1 MKFPF
6 SRLAAPI
13 VLLFLAAPTLTTIRS
28 AGPTLMYR
36 GLSSLRLNWPQTGQS
51 TVHQKEKGSLL
62 VLNKSEGTLAIID
75 PATLKVLARVPTGEA
90 PHELTTSAD
99 GRFAFVCNYGTA
111 ERPGNTISVID
122 ISSGKEVK
130 RVDLGAL
137 LRPHGITESG
147 GRIYFTIEGSRAV
160 ARYDNVAGRV
170 DWTMGT
176 GQGGT
181 HMIVAAPKSGKIY
194 TANRDSNTVSSL
206 EPVTGPVAWK
216 ITQISVGKGPE
227 GIDLSP
233 DEREVWVAHRGD
245 GQLSII
251 DTATDQVKETLK
263 VGRAPIRV
271 KFTPD
276 GKRVLVSDS
285 QGGDVIVFEAST
297 RKELK
302 RIGIGGVLAGIVM
315 QPDGRRA
322 FVASSQANRVLVI
335 NLEDLTVA
343 ATIEPGRE
351 PDGMACAK

>member
-1 MKFPF
+1 MKGLFTA
-6 SRLAAPI
+6 LVAPI
-13 VLLFLAAPTLTTIRS
+13 VLVVLASAQLTSS
-28 AGPTLMYR
+28 ASG
-36 GLSSLRLNWPQTGQS
+36 SD
-51 TVHQKEKGSLL
+51 HGSLL
-62 VLNKSEGTLAIID
+62 VLNKSESTLAIID

-111 ERPGNTISVID
+111 ERPGNSISVIE
-122 ISSGKEVK
+122 ITSRKEVK

-147 GRIYFTIEGSRAV
+147 GKIYFTIEGSRAV
-160 ARYDNVAGRV
+160 ARYDPVVGRV

-176 GQGGT
+176 GQAGT
-181 HMIVAAPKSGKIY
+181 HMVVVASTGKIY
-194 TANRDSNTVSSL
+194 TANRDSDTVSALDPAKGQS
-206 EPVTGPVAWK
+206 AWK
-216 ITQISVGKGPE
+216 ITQIAVGKGPE
-227 GIDLSP
+227 GIGLSP

-245 GQLSII
+245 GGLSII
-251 DTATDQVKETLK
+251 DTATDKVKETLK

-285 QGGDVIVFEAST
+285 QGTDVVVFEAAT

-302 RIGIGGVLAGIVM
+302 RIAVGGVPAGILM

-322 FVASSQANRVLVI
+322 FVASTQANKVLVI
-335 NLEDLTVA
+335 NLEDFTIT

-351 PDGMACAK
+351 PDGMAWAQ

>member
-1 MKFPF
+1 MK
-6 SRLAAPI
+6 RLVTALVAPI
-13 VLLFLAAPTLTTIRS
+13 VLVVLASAQLTSS
-28 AGPTLMYR
+28 ASG
-36 GLSSLRLNWPQTGQS
+36 SD
-51 TVHQKEKGSLL
+51 HGSLL
-62 VLNKSEGTLAIID
+62 VLNKSESTLAIID

-90 PHELTTSAD
+90 PHELTASAD

-122 ISSGKEVK
+122 IASRKEVK
-130 RVDLGAL
+130 RVDLGSL

-147 GRIYFTIEGSRAV
+147 GKIYFTIEGSRAV
-160 ARYDNVAGRV
+160 ARYDPVAGRV

-176 GQGGT
+176 GQAGT
-181 HMIVAAPKSGKIY
+181 HMVVVASTGKIY
-194 TANRDSNTVSSL
+194 TANRDSDTVSALDPAKGQS
-206 EPVTGPVAWK
+206 AWK
-216 ITQISVGKGPE
+216 ITQIAVGKGPE
-227 GIDLSP
+227 GIGLSP

-245 GQLSII
+245 GGLSII
-251 DTATDQVKETLK
+251 DTATDKVKETLK

-285 QGGDVIVFEAST
+285 QGTDVVVFEAAT

-302 RIGIGGVLAGIVM
+302 RIAVGGVPAGILM

-322 FVASSQANRVLVI
+322 FVASTQANKVLVI
-335 NLEDLTVA
+335 NLEDFTIT

-351 PDGMACAK
+351 PDGMAWAQ

>member
-1 MKFPF
+1 MKGLFTA
-6 SRLAAPI
+6 LVAPI
-13 VLLFLAAPTLTTIRS
+13 VLVVLASAQLTSS
-28 AGPTLMYR
+28 ASG
-36 GLSSLRLNWPQTGQS
+36 SD
-51 TVHQKEKGSLL
+51 HGSLL
-62 VLNKSEGTLAIID
+62 VLNKSESTLAIID

-122 ISSGKEVK
+122 ITSRKEVK

-147 GRIYFTIEGSRAV
+147 GKIYFTIEGSRAV
-160 ARYDNVAGRV
+160 ARYDPVAARV

-176 GQGGT
+176 GQAGT
-181 HMIVAAPKSGKIY
+181 HMVVVASTSGKIY
-194 TANRDSNTVSSL
+194 TANRDSDTVSAFDPAKGQS
-206 EPVTGPVAWK
+206 AWK
-216 ITQISVGKGPE
+216 ITQIPVGKSPE
-227 GIDLSP
+227 GIGLSP

-245 GQLSII
+245 GGLSII
-251 DTATDQVKETLK
+251 DTASDQVRETLK

-276 GKRVLVSDS
+276 GRRVLVSDS
-285 QGGDVIVFEAST
+285 QGNEVVVFEAAT

-302 RIGIGGVLAGIVM
+302 RIAVGAIPAGILM

-322 FVASSQANRVLVI
+322 FVASTQANKVSVI
-335 NLEDLTVA
+335 NLEDFTIT

-351 PDGMACAK
+351 PDGMAWAK

>member
-1 MKFPF
+1 MKGLFTA
-6 SRLAAPI
+6 LVAPI
-13 VLLFLAAPTLTTIRS
+13 VLVVLASAQLTSS
-28 AGPTLMYR
+28 ASG
-36 GLSSLRLNWPQTGQS
+36 SD
-51 TVHQKEKGSLL
+51 HGSLL
-62 VLNKSEGTLAIID
+62 VLNKSESTLAIID

-122 ISSGKEVK
+122 IASRKEVK

-137 LRPHGITESG
+137 LRPHGIAESG
-147 GRIYFTIEGSRAV
+147 GKIYFTIEGSRAV
-160 ARYDNVAGRV
+160 ARYDPVAARV

-176 GQGGT
+176 GQAGT
-181 HMIVAAPKSGKIY
+181 HMVVVASTSGKIY
-194 TANRDSNTVSSL
+194 TANRDSDTVSAFDPAKGQS
-206 EPVTGPVAWK
+206 AWK
-216 ITQISVGKGPE
+216 ITQIPVGKGPE
-227 GIDLSP
+227 GIGLSP

-245 GQLSII
+245 GGLSII
-251 DTATDQVKETLK
+251 DTASDQVRETLK

-276 GKRVLVSDS
+276 GRRVLVSDS
-285 QGGDVIVFEAST
+285 QGNEVVVFEAAT

-302 RIGIGGVLAGIVM
+302 RIAVGAIPAGILM

-322 FVASSQANRVLVI
+322 FVASTQANKVSVV
-335 NLEDLTVA
+335 NLEDFTIT

-351 PDGMACAK
+351 PDGMAWAK

>member
-1 MKFPF
+1 MKGLFTTLVAPVVLVV
-6 SRLAAPI
+6 LAAAQ
-13 VLLFLAAPTLTTIRS
+13 LTSSAPGS
-28 AGPTLMYR
+28 D
-36 GLSSLRLNWPQTGQS
+36 Q
-51 TVHQKEKGSLL
+51 GSLL
-62 VLNKSEGTLAIID
+62 VLNKSENTLAIID

-90 PHELTTSAD
+90 PHELTASAD

-122 ISSGKEVK
+122 IASRKEVK

-147 GRIYFTIEGSRAV
+147 GKIYFTIEGSRAV
-160 ARYDNVAGRV
+160 SRYDPVAGRV

-176 GQGGT
+176 GQAGT
-181 HMIVAAPKSGKIY
+181 HMVVVAPISGKIY
-194 TANRDSNTVSSL
+194 TANRDSDTVSALDPAKGQS
-206 EPVTGPVAWK
+206 AWK
-216 ITQISVGKGPE
+216 ITQIAVGKGPE
-227 GIDLSP
+227 GIGLSP

-245 GQLSII
+245 GGLSII

-276 GKRVLVSDS
+276 GRRVLVSDS
-285 QGGDVIVFEAST
+285 QGNEVIVFEAAT

-302 RIGIGGVLAGIVM
+302 RIAVGAVPAGILM

-322 FVASSQANRVLVI
+322 FVASTQANKVSVI
-335 NLEDLTVA
+335 NLEDFTLA
-343 ATIEPGRE
+343 GTIEPGRE
-351 PDGMACAK
+351 PDGMAWAK

>member
-1 MKFPF
+1 MKAIFTT
-6 SRLAAPI
+6 LVAPI
-13 VLLFLAAPTLTTIRS
+13 VLVVLASAQLTSS
-28 AGPTLMYR
+28 ASG
-36 GLSSLRLNWPQTGQS
+36 SD
-51 TVHQKEKGSLL
+51 HGSLL
-62 VLNKSEGTLAIID
+62 VLNKSESTLAIID

-122 ISSGKEVK
+122 ITSRKEVK

-147 GRIYFTIEGSRAV
+147 GKIYFTIEGSRAV
-160 ARYDNVAGRV
+160 ARYDPVAGRV

-176 GQGGT
+176 GQAGT
-181 HMIVAAPKSGKIY
+181 HMVVVASTSGKIY
-194 TANRDSNTVSSL
+194 TANRDSDTVSAFDPAKGQS
-206 EPVTGPVAWK
+206 AWK
-216 ITQISVGKGPE
+216 ITQIAVGKGPE
-227 GIDLSP
+227 GIGLSP

-245 GQLSII
+245 GGLSII
-251 DTATDQVKETLK
+251 DTASDQVRETLK

-276 GKRVLVSDS
+276 GRRVLVSDS
-285 QGGDVIVFEAST
+285 QGNEVVVFEAAT

-302 RIGIGGVLAGIVM
+302 RIAVGAIPAGILM

-322 FVASSQANRVLVI
+322 FVASTQANKVSVI
-335 NLEDLTVA
+335 NLEDFTIT

-351 PDGMACAK
+351 PDGMAWAK